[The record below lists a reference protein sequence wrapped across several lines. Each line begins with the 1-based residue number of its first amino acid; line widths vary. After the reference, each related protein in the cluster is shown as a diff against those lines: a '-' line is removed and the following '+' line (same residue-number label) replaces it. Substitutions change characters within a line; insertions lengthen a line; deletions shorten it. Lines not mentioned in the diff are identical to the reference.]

1 MLGGPSAY
9 AGSQAA
15 MPPPAPRAPGTRGS
29 GPRGG
34 GGGVFSQAGGVGR
47 RFWRTSGGSVSSI
60 AKGETYAMQKRMA
73 AKRARDKAT
82 RAKRAVIYRKYR
94 DGELPDIMIKL
105 GDVLRPL
112 QHLSMLDGGIAR
124 EVFVQIFKEVY
135 AGFGGSARDPSASR
149 PADKARTQPELD
161 DEILREA
168 SVAEGKRAV
177 SVLLQRML
185 SAARYAVAGG
195 GYGVIVVVGGPAVVP
210 ALLCFFRLS
219 SYFLKFFFFLC
230 FFTCILV
237 PATPV
242 RLLEAANPPCP

>member
-1 MLGGPSAY
+1 DRVKYVAFPSQTQSKMLGGPSAY

-29 GPRGG
+29 GPRGE
-34 GGGVFSQAGGVGR
+34 GGGVSSQAGGVGR

-135 AGFGGSARDPSASR
+135 EGFGGSARDPSASR

-168 SVAEGKRAV
+168 SVGEG
-177 SVLLQRML
+177 
-185 SAARYAVAGG
+185 
-195 GYGVIVVVGGPAVVP
+195 
-210 ALLCFFRLS
+210 
-219 SYFLKFFFFLC
+219 
-230 FFTCILV
+230 
-237 PATPV
+237 
-242 RLLEAANPPCP
+242 